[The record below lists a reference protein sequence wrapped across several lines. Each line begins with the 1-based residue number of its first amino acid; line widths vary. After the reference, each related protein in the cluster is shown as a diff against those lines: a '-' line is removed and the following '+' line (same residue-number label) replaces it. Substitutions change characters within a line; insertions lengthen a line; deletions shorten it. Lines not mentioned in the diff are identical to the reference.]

1 MKFNTK
7 FSIYYLTIALLLLP
21 LQALAAD
28 IYSVQLY
35 FGLSVPDGSNVTNK
49 QWEQFVSNS
58 ITKRFDGF
66 NIVDS
71 RGYWK
76 GKPEPSKIVTII
88 VKQEQLK
95 DIEVIAKDYAQQFHQ
110 DSVMLV
116 QSPVENWKFVE
127 GK

>member
-116 QSPVENWKFVE
+116 QSPVENLKFVE

>member
-1 MKFNTK
+1 MGL
-7 FSIYYLTIALLLLP
+7 ILLTLVVI
-21 LQALAAD
+21 
-28 IYSVQLY
+28 
-35 FGLSVPDGSNVTNK
+35 G
-49 QWEQFVSNS
+49 
-58 ITKRFDGF
+58 
-66 NIVDS
+66 
-71 RGYWK
+71 K

-116 QSPVENWKFVE
+116 QSPVENLKFVE